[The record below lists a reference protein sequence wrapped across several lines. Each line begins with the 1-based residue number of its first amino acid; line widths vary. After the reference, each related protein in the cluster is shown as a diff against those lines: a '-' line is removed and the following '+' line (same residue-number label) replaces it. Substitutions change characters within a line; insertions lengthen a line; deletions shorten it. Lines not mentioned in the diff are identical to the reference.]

1 MRAYGRPLALPRGL
15 LLLSALAPAAL
26 ALFPSAALADAP
38 ASVGVSG
45 AASRAATLQDTTRNS
60 TAASFGS
67 PTTDDRRLF
76 SLRWRLPF
84 LVVSN
89 TELSGG
95 SAFLRNFSSSATPLP
110 GVGFAVEP
118 MEDFSPLIPQLRLF
132 EPRKPFHM
140 QAGVL
145 SADIGHGSIVSGFTN
160 APEGAIRRA
169 GLLLEGN
176 LSGLG
181 GQAMVGDL
189 FEPQSFLAGRV
200 YGRPIMWFTAPDATF
215 QPNELDLDPR
225 TEVTGIWVTG
235 LSFAVDAAAPL
246 HPDSFETTPI
256 FAGGWDN
263 EAALLDNQLIKL
275 IGYLDLNVLAGQRTG
290 HGVGVGAHPGLI
302 TMFDVLGVRFDVSAE
317 YGIGTDSYVPRY
329 FDRTY
334 YLERSRLFG
343 TEYTK
348 VAADAPAS
356 HGYNLRVKAG
366 LLEALTL
373 FAEAQDQL
381 PFDTTRGTNSA
392 RVTVGASGFF
402 LFLGGHVA
410 VTQAG
415 IREYLNPGFFDTGFM
430 ATAEGRVALV
440 ANIFHLVARAW
451 RVHDELPRPNG
462 PLKYVDQG
470 AMVGL
475 EVNLD
480 ML

>member
-1 MRAYGRPLALPRGL
+1 MRAPRRPRALFRGL
-15 LLLSALAPAAL
+15 LLLVALAPGV
-26 ALFPSAALADAP
+26 ALADAP

-45 AASRAATLQDTTRNS
+45 AVSRAATLQDTTRNS

-67 PTTDDRRLF
+67 PTADDRRVF

-84 LVVSN
+84 LVVGGAEP
-89 TELSGG
+89 TG
-95 SAFLRNFSSSATPLP
+95 SAYLRNFASSATPLP

-118 MEDFSPLIPQLRLF
+118 MEDFSPLIPQFRLF
-132 EPRKPFHM
+132 EPKKLFHM
-140 QAGVL
+140 QAGVI
-145 SADIGHGSIVSGFTN
+145 SADLGHGSIVSGFTN

-169 GLLLEGN
+169 GVLLEGN

-181 GQAMVGDL
+181 AQLMLGDL
-189 FEPQSFLAGRV
+189 FAPQTFVAGRV

-225 TEVTGIWVTG
+225 GEIAGIWVTG

-246 HPDSFETTPI
+246 DPEIPQNTAVVFV
-256 FAGGWDN
+256 GGWDN
-263 EAALLDNQLIKL
+263 EAALLDNQLVKL
-275 IGYLDLNVLAGQRTG
+275 IGHLDLNLMAGQQTG
-290 HGVGVGAHPGLI
+290 HGIGVGAHPGV
-302 TMFDVLGVRFDVSAE
+302 TAMFDVLGVRFDVSGG
-317 YGIGTDSYVPRY
+317 YGIGTDAYVPRY

-334 YLERSRLFG
+334 YLERTRLFG
-343 TEYTK
+343 TGYTK
-348 VAADAPAS
+348 AAADAPAS
-356 HGYNLRVKAG
+356 HGYNLRVRAG
-366 LLEALTL
+366 LLEAITL
-373 FAEAQDQL
+373 FAEAADQL

-402 LFLGGHVA
+402 LFFGGHVA

-415 IREYLNPGFFDTGFM
+415 IHEYWNPGFFDTGFM
-430 ATAEGRVALV
+430 ATAEGRVALL
-440 ANIFHLVARAW
+440 ANIFHIVGKAW

-470 AMVGL
+470 AMLGL

-480 ML
+480 VL